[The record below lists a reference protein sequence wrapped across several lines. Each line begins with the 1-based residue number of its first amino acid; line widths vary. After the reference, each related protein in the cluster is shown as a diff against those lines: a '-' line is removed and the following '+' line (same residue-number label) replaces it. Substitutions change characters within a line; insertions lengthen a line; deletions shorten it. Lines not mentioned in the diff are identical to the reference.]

1 MQTESFILKEEKL
14 QAFKNACEQLHTLKF
29 VEYEDE
35 KVFVEFKFAHTLFYL
50 GQMFELK
57 LRLESLV

>member
-14 QAFKNACEQLHTLKF
+14 QAFKNACEQLHTVKF
-29 VEYEDE
+29 VKYEDE
-35 KVFVEFKFAHTLFYL
+35 IVFVEFKYAHTLFYL

>member
-1 MQTESFILKEEKL
+1 MKTESFILKEEKL
-14 QAFKNACEQLHTLKF
+14 QAFKNACEQLNVKF
-29 VEYEDE
+29 VKYEDE
-35 KVFVEFKFAHTLFYL
+35 QVFVEFKFTHTLFYL

>member
-1 MQTESFILKEEKL
+1 MKTESFILKEEKL
-14 QAFKNACEQLHTLKF
+14 QAFKNACEQLNVKF
-29 VEYEDE
+29 IKYEDE
-35 KVFVEFKFAHTLFYL
+35 KVFVEFKFVHTLFYL